1 VSFETDRVRTVQ
13 SLKVDVDDAHY
24 VNPYTYLSGKF
35 YQLAPAANH
44 DEGFEWILVDHE
56 DGPPSSVA
64 CYVAEVDPRR
74 RGFERLKIAN
84 KYELL
89 MQKVAIGKAHVRN
102 RPKVFPFLPVI
113 VELQE
118 IKDECSSNAISPI
131 RKKRQAG
138 STSME
143 QPVKRCRVNP
153 QDEPATSNDETIVVS
168 GCCIE
173 TKGNKRRRV
182 NPPVAECIAIISEP
196 CSCYVGGKHRELLI
210 FPPVNFGASW
220 MSSGKSGVVL
230 QQEMLLEY
238 DADLV
243 EEEEEQESFES
254 DEPAVELQ
262 TERVEE
268 YDADLVEEEEEQS
281 FESDEPAVELQT
293 ERVVEEYDA
302 DLVEEEEE
310 QSFESDEPAVELHT
324 ELAEDIGEHDAT
336 IDETLLGSGY
346 RSESQG
352 RIIRF
357 SHRVRATK

>member
-24 VNPYTYLSGKF
+24 TNPHTYLSGKF
-35 YQLAPAANH
+35 YKLVPAANH
-44 DEGFEWILVDHE
+44 DEGFEWIYVDHE
-56 DGPPSSVA
+56 DVPPSSVA
-64 CYVAEVDPRR
+64 CYVDEVDPRR

-102 RPKVFPFLPVI
+102 RNRPKVVPFLPVI

-143 QPVKRCRVNP
+143 RPAKRRRVNP
-153 QDEPATSNDETIVVS
+153 QDEPATSNDEKIVVS

-173 TKGNKRRRV
+173 AKGNKRRRI
-182 NPPVAECIAIISEP
+182 NPPVSAEGIAIIAET
-196 CSCYVGGKHRELLI
+196 CSCYVGGKHGELLI
-210 FPPVNFGASW
+210 FPPVDFGASW

-238 DADLV
+238 G
-243 EEEEEQESFES
+243 
-254 DEPAVELQ
+254 
-262 TERVEE
+262 
-268 YDADLVEEEEEQS
+268 
-281 FESDEPAVELQT
+281 
-293 ERVVEEYDA
+293 A

>member
-1 VSFETDRVRTVQ
+1 VSSEKKRLPNWVSFETDRVRTVQ

-24 VNPYTYLSGKF
+24 TNPHTYLSGKF
-35 YQLAPAANH
+35 YKLVPAANH
-44 DEGFEWILVDHE
+44 DEGFEWIYVDHE
-56 DGPPSSVA
+56 DVPPSSVA
-64 CYVAEVDPRR
+64 CYVDEVDPRR

-89 MQKVAIGKAHVRN
+89 MQKVAIGKAHVHN

-118 IKDECSSNAISPI
+118 IEDECSSNAISPI

-143 QPVKRCRVNP
+143 RPAKRRRVNP
-153 QDEPATSNDETIVVS
+153 QDEPATSNDEKIVVS

-173 TKGNKRRRV
+173 AKGNKRRRI
-182 NPPVAECIAIISEP
+182 NPPVSAEGIAIIAET

-210 FPPVNFGASW
+210 FPPVDFGASW

-238 DADLV
+238 EPDLV
-243 EEEEEQESFES
+243 EEEEEQSFES
-254 DEPAVELQ
+254 DELAVELQ

-281 FESDEPAVELQT
+281 FESDEPAVEL
-293 ERVVEEYDA
+293 
-302 DLVEEEEE
+302 
-310 QSFESDEPAVELHT
+310 HT
-324 ELAEDIGEHDAT
+324 ELAEDTGEHEPT
-336 IDETLLGSGY
+336 SDETLLGSGY
-346 RSESQG
+346 RREPQG

-357 SHRVRATK
+357 SLRVRATK

>member
-1 VSFETDRVRTVQ
+1 
-13 SLKVDVDDAHY
+13 
-24 VNPYTYLSGKF
+24 
-35 YQLAPAANH
+35 
-44 DEGFEWILVDHE
+44 
-56 DGPPSSVA
+56 
-64 CYVAEVDPRR
+64 
-74 RGFERLKIAN
+74 
-84 KYELL
+84 
-89 MQKVAIGKAHVRN
+89 MQKVAIGKAHVRH

-196 CSCYVGGKHRELLI
+196 CSCYVGGKHRELLN
-210 FPPVNFGASW
+210 FPPVDFGASW

-243 EEEEEQESFES
+243 EEEEEQ
-254 DEPAVELQ
+254 
-262 TERVEE
+262 
-268 YDADLVEEEEEQS
+268 
-281 FESDEPAVELQT
+281 
-293 ERVVEEYDA
+293 
-302 DLVEEEEE
+302 
-310 QSFESDEPAVELHT
+310 SFESDEPAVELHT
-324 ELAEDIGEHDAT
+324 ELAEDTGEHEPT
-336 IDETLLGSGY
+336 SDETLLGSGY
-346 RSESQG
+346 RREPQG